1 MIFIFTWQC
10 TIQIR
15 SSSRPGAP
23 PAPHSTCP
31 KSNSWPPSLKLPF
44 RLPYSSHWH
53 HQHLFHMVLTLG
65 VFFASFQ
72 VLTPSW
78 WNPVKPGES
87 CWPSP
92 GWASPAPHPT
102 FPGSLQFTASFPPA
116 SSQLPSYCP
125 ATLNP
130 GHSSDHSIARPRI
143 SCLLIFIFPSLFI
156 TEPKLSANHLRVQNT
171 VYIS

>member
-1 MIFIFTWQC
+1 MYNTNSLKLQTWC
-10 TIQIR
+10 TT
-15 SSSRPGAP
+15 
-23 PAPHSTCP
+23 STTLPTCT

-44 RLPYSSHWH
+44 WVPYSSHWH

-65 VFFASFQ
+65 VFFASFRSSHPADEI
-72 VLTPSW
+72 PS
-78 WNPVKPGES
+78 NLESPVGLPLDELLL
-87 CWPSP
+87 
-92 GWASPAPHPT
+92 APHPT

-130 GHSSDHSIARPRI
+130 GHSSDQSIARPRI
-143 SCLLIFIFPSLFI
+143 SCLLISIFPSLFI
-156 TEPKLSANHLRVQNT
+156 TEPKLSANHLPVQNT